1 MLVIKAASVH
11 RAGSSD
17 WKVTPEGGKW
27 IAQHAFELAQLA
39 FVWTES
45 LVWKKGK

>member
-1 MLVIKAASVH
+1 MFTEHNHQIGKL
-11 RAGSSD
+11 
-17 WKVTPEGGKW
+17 TPEEGKR